1 MTSKVRYVTYVSHIY
16 KVYGNI
22 QRLTCDYQFS
32 MAIYRTLNPLARI
45 GKLSSIT
52 SSFVYTAGHRIDN
65 SLMLLKGVTRNK

>member
-1 MTSKVRYVTYVSHIY
+1 MTCKVRYVTYASHIY

-32 MAIYRTLNPLARI
+32 MVTYRTLNPLARI
-45 GKLSSIT
+45 GKLSLIT
-52 SSFVYTAGHRIDN
+52 SSSVYTAGQRIDN